1 MAQGNQRDTAT
12 YYHIMEQIRWKT
24 ERDLSTT
31 MPSADCTLVH
41 HTVRTRRCH
50 PGTCQL
56 HGQPAVEAITMCK
69 YVVDKWERKRCER
82 A

>member
-31 MPSADCTLVH
+31 MPSTDCTLVH
-41 HTVRTRRCH
+41 SIGSTYTSVA
-50 PGTCQL
+50 GTP
-56 HGQPAVEAITMCK
+56 HSE
-69 YVVDKWERKRCER
+69 DKKMSPRDLPTAWLACSGSYNNV
-82 A
+82 